1 MYKLKESA
9 KKKFNPYFNTAING
23 IPVRVS
29 IKDMETNPQKYV
41 NTPLVDFY
49 QDAESI
55 KDRIVKSKKASARK
69 VNMNGVSRGLIFKEG
84 HKTVKEQAVEDFLE
98 LQKKTMA
105 KLKKRNAAKAKAEAA
120 TKAKP
125 TAKKTASKAKKSA
138 PTAEEK
144 AIEEALKKAND

>member
-9 KKKFNPYFNTAING
+9 KEKFNPYFNTAING

-69 VNMNGVSRGLIFKEG
+69 VNMNGVSRGLIFNKE
-84 HKTVKEQAVEDFLE
+84 HKTEKQKAIEDFFA

-105 KLKKRNAAKAKAEAA
+105 KLKKRNAAKAEAEA
-120 TKAKP
+120 KAKP

-144 AIEEALKKAND
+144 AIEEALKEAND